1 MLTKNVIQVFEHSFL
16 PIGKGGF
23 EQRHFVA
30 LSKLNALHDYQY
42 FDLKHNG
49 VLFKQF
55 VGVIQVDGLT
65 IEILPKID
73 RYEPE
78 ENKTKWQEV
87 LIEMLRVTR
96 KLKIQQVGQAQV
108 SRQSIHLLD
117 IYFEWFLSEVQL
129 LIHQGLIKQYYK
141 QTGNVKALKGK
152 LEFAGHI
159 NKNLVHKERFYTT
172 HQVYEKDHLI
182 HQILGQALDII
193 EHLSKGTY
201 LYSKCKTVQLDF
213 PEVKQI
219 RANESTFSKVPRSRK
234 TAPYE
239 TALSIA
245 RLIILNYAPDI
256 SSGSENMLALL
267 FDMNN
272 LWEEYVLIRMKQAAQ
287 ENNSGIEVYGQHSKA
302 FWNGITIRPDI
313 VLEKNNEVALIID
326 TKWKNIDQSQPSTH
340 DLRQMYVYNEY
351 WKSKRSLL
359 LHPSHTQ
366 HLNSFKSFVQIDED
380 PHHECGLGKISIFN
394 ETGALDV
401 LLGVKILDLI
411 EVACKD
417 QTNLINKVDDAT
429 IMARNP

>member
-1 MLTKNVIQVFEHSFL
+1 MKKIQVFEHRFL
-16 PIGKGGF
+16 SIGEKGF

-49 VLFKQF
+49 VVFKQF
-55 VGVIQVDGLT
+55 VGVIQVDDLT

-78 ENKTKWQEV
+78 ENKTKWRDV
-87 LIEMLRVTR
+87 LLEMLKVTK
-96 KLKIQQVGQAQV
+96 KLKIQQVGQANV

-117 IYFEWFLSEVQL
+117 IYFEWFLNEVQL

-141 QTGNVKALKGK
+141 ETGNVKALKGK

-159 NKNLVHKERFYTT
+159 QKNLVHKERFYTT
-172 HQVYEKDHLI
+172 HQVYDKDHLI
-182 HQILGQALDII
+182 HQILGQALEII
-193 EHLSKGTY
+193 ATLSKGNY

-213 PEVKQI
+213 PEVKSI
-219 RANESTFSKVPRSRK
+219 KANENTFTKIPKSRK

-239 TALSIA
+239 NALAIA
-245 RLIILNYAPDI
+245 RLIILNYAPNV
-256 SSGSENMLALL
+256 SSGSEKMLALL

-272 LWEEYVLIRMKQAAQ
+272 LWEEYVLVRLKQVAQ
-287 ENNSGIEVYGQHSKA
+287 EKEVEIYGQNSLE

-313 VLEKNNEVALIID
+313 VLKKNKNILIID

-351 WKSKRSLL
+351 WKSTRALL
-359 LHPSHTQ
+359 LYPSNNNG
-366 HLNSFKSFVQIDED
+366 LNDFKSFVSINEN
-380 PHHECGLGKISIFN
+380 PHHQCGLGRISIFN
-394 ETGALDV
+394 NEGKLDESIGKHLV
-401 LLGVKILDLI
+401 DLL
-411 EVACKD
+411 
-417 QTNLINKVDDAT
+417 
-429 IMARNP
+429 